1 MKVTLLVRRYLQH
14 PERIMFHT
22 SNRRRSLKQ
31 LPLYATLVLAACA
44 SSGQDVEAPR
54 SSAWGNLITRTEIIE
69 SAASN
74 ALEVVQR
81 LRPRWLQAA
90 RGLRPVPYI
99 DDQRVNFARLGGLPS
114 DLIEEIR
121 FLHGRDATT
130 LWGTN
135 HPGGVIHAITRNR
148 PDEGFTPRTPGR

>member
-44 SSGQDVEAPR
+44 SSGQDVETPR
-54 SSAWGNLITRTEIIE
+54 SSTWSNVIARSEITE

-99 DDQRVNFARLGGLPS
+99 DDQRANFTWLGSLHT
-114 DLIEEIR
+114 DRIEEIR

-135 HPGGVIHAITRNR
+135 HPGGVIHVITRDR
-148 PDEGFTPRTPGR
+148 PNEVLDPRTAGR